1 MKICFLTQN
10 LYTLGGVQIV
20 VSSLVNGLVKGD
32 KHSVDIYMPF
42 GSVNDTVNR
51 IKVSSKVKF
60 YDMNQCFGKIGG
72 DGKLINKFIIA
83 LNRRVG
89 FLNNELC
96 VDIFQW
102 CYLPRKQKEKILSV
116 LNSKMYDVIVGVA
129 DDYMLLLSML
139 SNNLKAKTYG
149 WAHSTFEGY
158 FKKRGCASYGTEY
171 LLAHNASNMD
181 GIFVLSE
188 KDKKLYKALCDTKI
202 EVLHNPLVI
211 TEREEDAAFTE
222 KVIFVGRL
230 NKKVKGLDFLVD
242 IIKLVNDKDSKI
254 RFVIIGEGKDKQYV
268 IRAIKK
274 KKLEKIVDIIG
285 YTDNVEMYYKEASIL
300 ISTSRW
306 EGFGM
311 TIIEAM
317 ANGLPVIAFE
327 NTGPNE
333 IIKSQTGILIPQ
345 YDINQFAEKICYLLE
360 NEHIW
365 KRYSISAK
373 KESQKYSYNLIL
385 KQFESLLLE

>member
-1 MKICFLTQN
+1 M
-10 LYTLGGVQIV
+10 

-42 GSVNDTVNR
+42 DSVNDAVHKINM
-51 IKVSSKVKF
+51 SSKVEF

-72 DGKLINKFIIA
+72 NGKVINRLILA

-96 VDIFQW
+96 VNIFQL
-102 CYLPRKQKEKILSV
+102 CYLPRKQKERILSV
-116 LNSKMYDVIVGVA
+116 LNSKIYDVIVGVA

-139 SNNLKAKTYG
+139 SKDLEAKTYG
-149 WAHSTFEGY
+149 WVHSTFEGY
-158 FKKRGCASYGTEY
+158 FKKRGYASYGTER
-171 LLAHNASNMD
+171 LLAHNASNMK
-181 GIFVLSE
+181 GIFVLTE

-211 TEREEDAAFTE
+211 AEREEEAIFT
-222 KVIFVGRL
+222 KNVIFVGRL

-242 IIKLVNDKDSKI
+242 IIKLVNDKDSEI
-254 RFVIIGEGKDKQYV
+254 RFVIIGEGKDKQYI
-268 IRAIKK
+268 IRTIKK
-274 KKLEKIVDIIG
+274 KKLEKIVDIVG

-311 TIIEAM
+311 AVIEAM

-327 NTGPNE
+327 NAGPNE
-333 IIKSQTGILIPQ
+333 IIKPQTGILVPQ

-360 NEHIW
+360 NEYIW
-365 KRYSISAK
+365 KQYSISAK
-373 KESQKYSYNLIL
+373 KESKKYSYNLIL
-385 KQFESLLLE
+385 KQFERLLLE